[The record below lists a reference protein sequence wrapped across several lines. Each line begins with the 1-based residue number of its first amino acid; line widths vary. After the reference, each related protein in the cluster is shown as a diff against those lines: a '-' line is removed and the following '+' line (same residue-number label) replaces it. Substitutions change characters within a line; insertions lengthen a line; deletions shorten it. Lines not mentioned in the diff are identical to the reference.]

1 MNRRLFTVARAVLI
15 GLPMLVAS
23 DMDIAAQDTI
33 ESPLRPTGRSA
44 WPGPAERPISRT
56 ATRGSQSSIR
66 QVSQFEA
73 APPRSGGYEVADSR
87 RTALVTGPTILGP
100 QTGRLEDYSMIHV
113 ELPEPPEIQK
123 HDIIAIMVDEKS
135 EIVMN
140 SKFNRQKN
148 AKLVAQL
155 KEFMRFGETGNLT
168 PAALSSPKIDAQ
180 LQGQLN
186 STGQVTDSE
195 GIKYRIAA
203 TVTDVLPNGVIRIEA
218 RKQLQTADDT
228 SIYTLTGDLRSK
240 DVGPD
245 NTASSENIANL
256 QITKSQSGR
265 VYDSVKRNWGYRI
278 YDMLFPF

>member
-1 MNRRLFTVARAVLI
+1 M
-15 GLPMLVAS
+15 
-23 DMDIAAQDTI
+23 
-33 ESPLRPTGRSA
+33 
-44 WPGPAERPISRT
+44 
-56 ATRGSQSSIR
+56 
-66 QVSQFEA
+66 
-73 APPRSGGYEVADSR
+73 
-87 RTALVTGPTILGP
+87 
-100 QTGRLEDYSMIHV
+100 
-113 ELPEPPEIQK
+113 
-123 HDIIAIMVDEKS
+123 
-135 EIVMN
+135 
-140 SKFNRQKN
+140 
-148 AKLVAQL
+148 
-155 KEFMRFGETGNLT
+155 
-168 PAALSSPKIDAQ
+168 
-180 LQGQLN
+180 
-186 STGQVTDSE
+186 TDSE